1 MQPQYLSA
9 GERRQRTVE
18 AVVTLAGTQNP
29 SEITTAAI
37 AKHMS
42 VTQGALFRHFPS
54 KDAIWEMVMEWVAEG
69 LLNRIDRA
77 AASEASPL
85 EALRAVFEGHVSFVI
100 EHPGVPRMMFGELQ
114 RAEATPAKKVAHG
127 LMRRYAERVTRRL
140 EEAKKIG
147 EVAAEADCQAAAIL
161 FIGMIQGLV
170 MQSMLSGHIEAA
182 RTNAA
187 GVFKVF
193 RRGVATHGGV
203 LVAEGGR
210 SAVRRTTRRTAKG
223 SEKG

>member
-147 EVAAEADCQAAAIL
+147 EVAAETDCQAAAIL

-203 LVAEGGR
+203 LAAEGGR